1 LKTINLIKKWMSEKL
16 NNIDLYD
23 GVLTIFGGVLIIF
36 VILFILIIK
45 LYSLNN
51 KINEYQVETVNRIDD
66 MNYAQSTLIYSNSDL
81 EVEIINIKSEFE
93 SLINNINTIETDL
106 KSINITLSQVR
117 TENLNQSRINYT
129 QSEFETLCMLVQ
141 HEAGGESQLC
151 RLMVASIIINRVNDI
166 RYPNNLNDVIFDT
179 NGGLQFSPSLNLYK
193 TPSDDTI
200 AAVAEALRY
209 DLSGGAW
216 IFNNKDYTS
225 DSMQSWFNKYELV
238 IEVDG
243 VQFRK

>member
-1 LKTINLIKKWMSEKL
+1 MQILKNVFNDIKSDSM
-16 NNIDLYD
+16 
-23 GVLTIFGGVLIIF
+23 LTVYTIIF
-36 VILFILIIK
+36 TITLFLTVAMIYLFTSLSMIID
-45 LYSLNN
+45 
-51 KINEYQVETVNRIDD
+51 E
-66 MNYAQSTLIYSNSDL
+66 
-81 EVEIINIKSEFE
+81 
-93 SLINNINTIETDL
+93 NNINTTDRVDYMSAVQSSLVYNTYDLEDEISDLETKLSNQISTMEVLQNDL
-106 KSINITLSQVR
+106 ESINITLLQAH
-117 TENLNQSRINYT
+117 TDTLNQSRIEYT
-129 QSEFETLCMLVQ
+129 QSEFKTLCMLVQ

-151 RLMVASIIINRVNDI
+151 RLMVASVIINRVNDT

-225 DSMQSWFNKYELV
+225 ESMQSWFDKYELV